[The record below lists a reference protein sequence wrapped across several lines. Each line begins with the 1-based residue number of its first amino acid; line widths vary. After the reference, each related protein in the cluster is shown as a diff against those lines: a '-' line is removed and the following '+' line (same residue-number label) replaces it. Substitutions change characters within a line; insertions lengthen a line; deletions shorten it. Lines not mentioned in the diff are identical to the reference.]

1 MTNAST
7 SFDDIFFQR
16 NGYENPLS
24 NAYVSCTMDCASY
37 FPGIP
42 QLRDACEKA
51 CLSRKIRTGFDKC
64 DFLENVVGDEQS
76 IGNYNIDCDSSSG
89 SGSKLLADRNSD
101 LQTPIKIGLVT
112 GLVLVV
118 LFLLWVF
125 VIN

>member
-1 MTNAST
+1 MIDPQGAAFRTCS
-7 SFDDIFFQR
+7 S
-16 NGYENPLS
+16 E
-24 NAYVSCTMDCASY
+24 CASY

-51 CLSRKIRTGFDKC
+51 CLSKKIGPGFNKC

-76 IGNYNIDCDSSSG
+76 ISYYNIDCDELSG
-89 SGSKLLADRNSD
+89 QGSKLLSDKNSD

-125 VIN
+125 VIK